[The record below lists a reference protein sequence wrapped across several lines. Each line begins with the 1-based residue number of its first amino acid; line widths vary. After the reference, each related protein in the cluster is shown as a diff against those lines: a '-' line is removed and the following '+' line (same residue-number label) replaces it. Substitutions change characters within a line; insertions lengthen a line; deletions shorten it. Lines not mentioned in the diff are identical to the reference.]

1 MQNNLRNRYGGAQ
14 SIVEQGRIESQRLL
28 MERYRR
34 IELGQ
39 NEIGGSGLDNIKSNR
54 PNYYAHYYA
63 GGVPPS
69 QQQNMRHQYIPM
81 SQKGQRPHRQ

>member
-1 MQNNLRNRYGGAQ
+1 MQNNLRNRYAGAQ

-34 IELGQ
+34 IEQ
-39 NEIGGSGLDNIKSNR
+39 ADVSPSGVDSKKSGR
-54 PNYYAHYYA
+54 ANYYAHYYA

-69 QQQNMRHQYIPM
+69 QPQNPRHQYIPM
-81 SQKGQRPHRQ
+81 SQKGQRPHR